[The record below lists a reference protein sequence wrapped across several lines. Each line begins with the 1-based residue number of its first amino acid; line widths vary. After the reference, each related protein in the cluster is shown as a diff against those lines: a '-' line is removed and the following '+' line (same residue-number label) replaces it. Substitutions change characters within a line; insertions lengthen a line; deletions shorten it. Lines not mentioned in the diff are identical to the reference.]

1 MIRQAIAGIALMTAA
16 NGHAATGEREFAEQM
31 LERLRGE
38 ARSMELRVS
47 ADDPLALEMKHEGKW
62 GDARINLHRFHAF
75 CADATREDCEAVL
88 ANFVTRVTAP
98 RPEPAAANLR
108 VVVRN
113 EGYLDHLLQTQPAD
127 ALPIYRQIGDDLF
140 ALLAFS
146 GPSGVLIAIPEQL
159 QALELGDDA
168 AWALAREQTRAMLPP
183 LPKAI
188 DLVRDQVIIFED
200 GDLLTSLLADTEAWR
215 RIAAE
220 VGPELV
226 VTAVSDRFVFAGV
239 LPDHPRMREFKQVVR
254 EDCEAE
260 ERCLSPNVYRF
271 RDGRWAI
278 AD

>member
-1 MIRQAIAGIALMTAA
+1 
-16 NGHAATGEREFAEQM
+16 
-31 LERLRGE
+31 
-38 ARSMELRVS
+38 
-47 ADDPLALEMKHEGKW
+47 MKHEGKW

-75 CADATREDCEAVL
+75 CADATSEDCEGVL

-108 VVVRN
+108 IVVRN
-113 EGYLDHLLQTQPAD
+113 EGYLNHLLQTQPRD

-159 QALELGDDA
+159 RALELGDEA
-168 AWALAREQTRAMLPP
+168 AWALAGKQTRAMLPP

-188 DLVRDQVIIFED
+188 DLVRDPVAFED
-200 GDLLTSLLADTEAWR
+200 GDLLTSLLADTQGWR
-215 RIAAE
+215 RIAEE
-220 VGPELV
+220 VGPDLL
-226 VTAVSDRFVFAGV
+226 VTAVSDQFVFAGL

-254 EDCEAE
+254 EDCAAS

-271 RDGRWAI
+271 RDGRWVI
-278 AD
+278 VE